1 MPIYEYE
8 CRSCGQLV
16 SILVNRAENPQG
28 LTCEFCGSKDL
39 SRIVSPV
46 NFHLPQ
52 GDRLASYKQGEEK
65 NESFYKDS
73 RNIGLRAEQMLK
85 QAGVDPGEAFKSK
98 LDNLRSDPSRV
109 FKED

>member
-8 CRSCGQLV
+8 CKACGRLV
-16 SILVNRAENPQG
+16 SMLVNRAENPQG
-28 LTCEFCGSKDL
+28 LICESCGSKDL

-52 GDRLASYKQGEEK
+52 GDRLSSYTPE
-65 NESFYKDS
+65 NERNEGFYQDS

-85 QAGVDPGEAFKSK
+85 KAGVDPGEAFKSK